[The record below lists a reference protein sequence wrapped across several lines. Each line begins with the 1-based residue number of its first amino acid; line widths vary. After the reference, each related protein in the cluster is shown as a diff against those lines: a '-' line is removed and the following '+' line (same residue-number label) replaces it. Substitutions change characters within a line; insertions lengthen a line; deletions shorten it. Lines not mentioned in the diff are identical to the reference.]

1 MALSNSYSVPFL
13 VLSCATITNFW
24 AFQMTTKPRILKFG
38 TFAILQAAFNEN
50 NKALMFIQL
59 FIFIKTLTQIIF
71 GVAPHFQ

>member
-1 MALSNSYSVPFL
+1 
-13 VLSCATITNFW
+13 
-24 AFQMTTKPRILKFG
+24 MTTKPKILKFG